1 MSTAANIDQFIAE
14 VFASSEVRAGASP
27 LALLRTRSTFP
38 ELQLLHAV
46 GQRIGLRVL
55 DIAALREHGTPS
67 FDLIPM
73 ADCLGRE
80 LLPVLDAD
88 GGLTVVVA
96 DPYAPLLRNWLER
109 RLSGR
114 AFHLA
119 LASRESISAYIA
131 EWGESHRVSDFVSG
145 GTDTTAASGLLTITV
160 ASLREEHPAV
170 RALNAILLDALNGGA
185 SDVHLEN
192 TAAGLVVRLR
202 LDGVLVPVN
211 SYAGRELAEQVVSR
225 IKVLSEL
232 DISERRIPQDGR
244 FRAIINERDVDVRV
258 SIMPGLFG
266 EDAVLRIL
274 DRKHLTDAGSGL
286 TLGRLGFDD
295 AAQQTLRRLARQP
308 YGMLLVTGPTG
319 SGKTTSLYA
328 VLSETRTG
336 SEKIVTI
343 EDPVEYQLDGVLQI
357 PVNEAKGLTFARGLR
372 SILRHDPDTIMV
384 GEIRDEE
391 TATISI
397 QAALTGHLVFTSVHA
412 NNIVDVIQRFRH
424 MGVDAYAMTAAVNG
438 IVAQRLL
445 RKVCPDCAEPWTPTT
460 DFLTEHEFAADWLAV
475 PSLRQGRGC
484 SHCHGTGYKGRMAV
498 AEFLVM
504 DDELRELIVSQAP
517 VSQIKAAA
525 RERGTRFL
533 REVALAA
540 AREGRTTLHEVSRVT
555 FAD

>member
-1 MSTAANIDQFIAE
+1 MTPAQVEQLIADALAAPE
-14 VFASSEVRAGASP
+14 VLAGASP
-27 LALLRTRSTFP
+27 VAVLRARSTLADDVIVQ
-38 ELQLLHAV
+38 E
-46 GQRIGLRVL
+46 IGRRAGLPVLTTATLRV
-55 DIAALREHGTPS
+55 GYSPS
-67 FDLIPM
+67 FDHIPVSE
-73 ADCLGRE
+73 CLGRE
-80 LLPVLDAD
+80 LLPVYDAA
-88 GGLTVVVA
+88 GVLTVVVA

-114 AFHLA
+114 RFHLA
-119 LASRESISAYIA
+119 LATRDAVSGFIA
-131 EWGESHRVSDFVSG
+131 EWGESHRVSEIVEG
-145 GTDTTAASGLLTITV
+145 GAASVQASSLLTITV

-192 TAAGLVVRLR
+192 SAAGLVVRLR
-202 LDGVLVPVN
+202 LDGVLVSVN

-244 FRAIINERDVDVRV
+244 FRAIISERDVDVRV

-274 DRKHLTDAGSGL
+274 DRKHLTESGAGL
-286 TLGRLGFDD
+286 TLERLGFDD
-295 AAQQTLRRLARQP
+295 AARATLRRLARQP

-328 VLSETRTG
+328 VLSETKTG
-336 SEKIVTI
+336 SEKVITI

-391 TATISI
+391 TAAISI

-412 NNIVDVIQRFRH
+412 NNIFDVIQRFRH
-424 MGVDAYAMTAAVNG
+424 MGVDAYAMTSAING
-438 IVAQRLL
+438 IVAQRLM
-445 RKVCPDCAEPWTPTT
+445 RKVCAACVEAWVPDA
-460 DFLTEHEFAADWLAV
+460 DFLSEHGFADSVEPGVAF
-475 PSLRQGRGC
+475 RKGRGC
-484 SHCHGTGYKGRMAV
+484 AACHGTGYKGRMAI
-498 AEFLVM
+498 AEFLAL

-517 VSQIKAAA
+517 MSKVKAAA

-533 REVALAA
+533 REVALDA
-540 AREGRTTLHEVSRVT
+540 ARDGLTTLHEVSRVT